1 MYHICTRYKI
11 VLKLDNGKELKHLVL
26 QFLRK
31 RLNINMKSYGSMV
44 QETKMTDI
52 HIGVRLWS
60 LTSLLF
66 LTYQTL
72 FLLVYEYFYDV

>member
-1 MYHICTRYKI
+1 
-11 VLKLDNGKELKHLVL
+11 
-26 QFLRK
+26 
-31 RLNINMKSYGSMV
+31 MV

-66 LTYQTL
+66 LILQTL
-72 FLLVYEYFYDV
+72 FLLVYEFFYDALLFEISMFVSSTGQNGQVKYYHLVAVVCYP